1 MLIGSSASP
10 YASIAALRSANTD
23 VARATERISTTLRIN
38 HAGDDPGG
46 LAMAN
51 RLKAQLG
58 SMVKAVDNVNAGI
71 AVQQRV
77 DSALTSISDTLQS
90 MRTLAT
96 ASASGTASAADRTG
110 NQLAMASY
118 ISQIDALSAATTWN
132 GSSILD
138 GTSSSIT
145 VQSGTGTADTTTL
158 KLFSTLT
165 SALGTGDALTVS
177 AAGSY
182 ASGTGALTAMSAGDL
197 TIGGVSV
204 GATRTTDDTLSSSS
218 KTGSAIAKVAA
229 INRLTSTTNVAATVG
244 TTTVSGSTMTTA
256 AGGSSTITINGT
268 DISLTLSASNPISTN
283 RAAVVAAINLN
294 QGVTGVTATDS
305 GDSTRGVILNAAD
318 GRNITIAYTGTTDA
332 ETGLGAAGTYS
343 GSYTLRSLSGSSVTL
358 GSEVGKSIANAGL
371 VAGTYSANVAQLAST
386 ARAGSTAAPTT
397 LTSGDMQING
407 YAIGDAYTTDD
418 TASPVTT
425 TSSTRASSAIALA
438 AAINRKSTQTNVTA
452 TANANTLT
460 GSSFSAGT
468 VTSIFLNG
476 TTIAVNFSASTT
488 LDEIVTAL
496 NPYQGQ
502 TGVTATNNGS
512 GLTLTASD
520 GRNIAIGVSDSS
532 GAVSGSLIGL
542 GGTDLSSNAPTAAAT
557 TAAAMTFISTVTL
570 SSDAV
575 FTVAAGSNGATTLSN
590 LGFRAGTYGATEE
603 DVKLSAVDVSTQT
616 GASNALDVIDDAI
629 DMIGEYQ
636 SLVGAQQ
643 NRLDYQSTYL
653 DSVYTT
659 TSGAYDNIMNAD
671 LAEETANLTSA
682 QIRVNGSTAM
692 VAQAATITKEMVTY
706 LLKQFD

>member
-1 MLIGSSASP
+1 MLIGSSTSP
-10 YASIAALRSANTD
+10 YASIAALRSATAD
-23 VARATERISTTLRIN
+23 VAKATERISTTLRIN

-46 LAMAN
+46 LGMAN

-77 DSALTSISDTLQS
+77 DSALTSISTTLQS

-96 ASASGTASAADRTG
+96 ASASGTASAADRAG

-132 GSSILD
+132 GGSVLD
-138 GTSSSIT
+138 GTSSSIA
-145 VQSGTGTADTTTL
+145 VQSGTGSGETTTL
-158 KLFSTLT
+158 KLFSTLS

-182 ASGTGALTAMSAGDL
+182 ASGAGTLTAMSAGDL

-218 KTGSAIAKVAA
+218 KDASAIAKVAA

-244 TTTVSGSTMTTA
+244 TTTVSGSTMTAA
-256 AGGSSTITINGT
+256 AGGTSTVTINGT
-268 DISLTLSASNPISTN
+268 AISLTLSASNSISTN
-283 RAAVVAAINLN
+283 RAAVVTAINLN
-294 QGVTGVTATDS
+294 TGVTGVTATDS
-305 GDSTRGVILNAAD
+305 GDSTKGVILSAAD
-318 GRNITIAYTGTTDA
+318 GRNITLAYTGTTAA
-332 ETGLGAAGTYS
+332 ETGLGEAGTYS
-343 GSYTLRSLSGSSVTL
+343 GSYTLRSLSGSSVAL
-358 GSEVGKSIANAGL
+358 GSVVGKSIANAGL
-371 VAGTYSANVAQLAST
+371 VAGTYSADVAQLAST
-386 ARAGSTAAPTT
+386 TRAGSTAAPTT
-397 LTSGDMQING
+397 LASGDMLING

-425 TSSTRASSAIALA
+425 TSSTRASSAIAMA
-438 AAINRKSTQTNVTA
+438 AAINRQSSLTNVTA

-476 TTIAVNFSASTT
+476 STIAVNFSASTT
-488 LDEIVTAL
+488 LDNIVAAI

-532 GAVSGSLIGL
+532 GAVSGSRIGL

-590 LGFRAGTYGATEE
+590 LGFRAGTYGATAE
-603 DVKLSAVDVSTQT
+603 DVKLSSVDVSTQT
-616 GASNALDVIDDAI
+616 GANNALEVIDDAI
-629 DMIGEYQ
+629 DMISKYQ

-659 TSGAYDNIMNAD
+659 TLSAYGNIMNAD
-671 LAEETANLTSA
+671 IAEETANLTSA